1 MKTLVLGYGNRSR
14 MDDGIGW
21 FVLERL
27 QELALPNVELHTSHQ
42 LDVDHAEL
50 ISGFDEVIFIDA
62 AIPQTSQLI
71 TRTVV
76 QPCFR
81 SHAVAHYLTP
91 SDLLA
96 LAQTLFGRAPRGILF
111 SIRGSDFNF
120 GTTLSPSTERAARDV
135 VHQIEELLSTPG
147 QTEPGKREPV
157 GACMNYPSPRKSCEP
172 FARSC
177 VVIRMRD

>member
-14 MDDGIGW
+14 TDDGVGW

-27 QELALPNVELHTSHQ
+27 QELGLPNVELHTSHQ

-50 ISGFDEVIFIDA
+50 ISGFDEALFVDA
-62 AIPQTSQLI
+62 AIPQSPQLI
-71 TRTVV
+71 ARTVV

-91 SDLLA
+91 GDLLE

-120 GTTLSPSTERAARDV
+120 GTTLSPATERAARV
-135 VHQIEELLSTPG
+135 VVRQIGDLLSV
-147 QTEPGKREPV
+147 PV
-157 GACMNYPSPRKSCEP
+157 QAAVAKKGLAAS
-172 FARSC
+172 A
-177 VVIRMRD
+177 

>member
-14 MDDGIGW
+14 TDDGVGW

-27 QELALPNVELHTSHQ
+27 QELGLPNVELLTSHQ

-50 ISGFDEVIFIDA
+50 ITGFDEVIFVDA
-62 AIPQTSQLI
+62 AIPQSPEPI
-71 TRTVV
+71 SRTVV

-91 SDLLA
+91 GDLLA
-96 LAQTLFGRAPRGILF
+96 LAQTLFSQAPRGILF

-120 GTTLSPSTERAARDV
+120 GSTLSPATERAAGDV
-135 VHQIEELLSTPG
+135 VRQIEDLLSIPG
-147 QTEPGKREPV
+147 PSGAGKK
-157 GACMNYPSPRKSCEP
+157 AL
-172 FARSC
+172 AAHA
-177 VVIRMRD
+177 

>member
-14 MDDGIGW
+14 TDDGVGW

-27 QELALPNVELHTSHQ
+27 QELGLPNVELHTSHQ

-50 ISGFDEVIFIDA
+50 ISGFDDVIFVDA
-62 AIPQTSQLI
+62 AIPQSPQLI

-91 SDLLA
+91 GDLLE

-120 GTTLSPSTERAARDV
+120 GTTLSSATERAAYEV
-135 VHQIEELLSTPG
+135 VREIGDLLSLPG
-147 QTEPGKREPV
+147 QSEAAKRGF
-157 GACMNYPSPRKSCEP
+157 GAH
-172 FARSC
+172 A
-177 VVIRMRD
+177 

>member
-14 MDDGIGW
+14 TDDGVGW

-27 QELALPNVELHTSHQ
+27 QELGLPDVELHTSHQ

-50 ISGFDEVIFIDA
+50 ISSFDDVIFVDA
-62 AIPQTSQLI
+62 AIPQSPHLI
-71 TRTVV
+71 TQTVV

-91 SDLLA
+91 GDLLE
-96 LAQTLFGRAPRGILF
+96 LAQTLFDRSPSGILF

-120 GTTLSPSTERAARDV
+120 GTTLSPATERAAFHV
-135 VHQIEELLSTPG
+135 VREIEGLLSISRQFEAATRG
-147 QTEPGKREPV
+147 L
-157 GACMNYPSPRKSCEP
+157 A
-172 FARSC
+172 ARA
-177 VVIRMRD
+177 

>member
-14 MDDGIGW
+14 TDDGVGW

-27 QELALPNVELHTSHQ
+27 QELGLPNVELLTSHQ

-50 ISGFDEVIFIDA
+50 ISGFDDVIFVDA
-62 AIPQTSQLI
+62 AIPQCPQPI
-71 TRTVV
+71 ARTVV
-76 QPCFR
+76 QPCLR

-91 SDLLA
+91 SDLLE

-120 GTTLSPSTERAARDV
+120 GTTLSPATERAACDV
-135 VHQIEELLSTPG
+135 VRQIEDLLSIPK
-147 QTEPGKREPV
+147 QTDAEKRDL
-157 GACMNYPSPRKSCEP
+157 A
-172 FARSC
+172 AHA
-177 VVIRMRD
+177 

>member
-14 MDDGIGW
+14 TDDGVGW

-27 QELALPNVELHTSHQ
+27 QELGLPDVELHTSHQ

-50 ISGFDEVIFIDA
+50 ISSFDDVIFVDA
-62 AIPQTSQLI
+62 AIPQSPHLI
-71 TRTVV
+71 TQTVV

-91 SDLLA
+91 GDLLE
-96 LAQTLFGRAPRGILF
+96 LAQTLFDRAPSGILF

-120 GTTLSPSTERAARDV
+120 GTMLSPATERAAFNV
-135 VHQIEELLSTPG
+135 VREIEGLLSISRQFEVATRG
-147 QTEPGKREPV
+147 V
-157 GACMNYPSPRKSCEP
+157 A
-172 FARSC
+172 ARA
-177 VVIRMRD
+177 

>member
-14 MDDGIGW
+14 TDDGVGW

-27 QELALPNVELHTSHQ
+27 QELELPNTELHTSHQ

-50 ISGFDEVIFIDA
+50 ITGFDEVIFVDA
-62 AIPQTSQLI
+62 AIPQSPHPISL
-71 TRTVV
+71 TVV

-91 SDLLA
+91 SDLLE

-120 GTTLSPSTERAARDV
+120 GTTLSPATERAACV
-135 VHQIEELLSTPG
+135 VVRQIGDLLSV
-147 QTEPGKREPV
+147 PV
-157 GACMNYPSPRKSCEP
+157 QAAVVKKGLA
-172 FARSC
+172 ARA
-177 VVIRMRD
+177 

>member
-14 MDDGIGW
+14 MDDGVGW

-27 QELALPNVELHTSHQ
+27 EELGLPNVELLTSHQ

-50 ISGFDEVIFIDA
+50 ITGFDEVIFVDA
-62 AIPQTSQLI
+62 AVSQSPLPI
-71 TRTVV
+71 ARTVV
-76 QPCFR
+76 QPGFR

-120 GTTLSPSTERAARDV
+120 GTTLSPTTERAACDV
-135 VHQIEELLSTPG
+135 VHQIKDLLSTPG
-147 QTEPGKREPV
+147 QPEAGRMEP
-157 GACMNYPSPRKSCEP
+157 A
-172 FARSC
+172 AHA
-177 VVIRMRD
+177 

>member
-14 MDDGIGW
+14 MDDGVGW
-21 FVLERL
+21 FVLESL
-27 QELALPNVELHTSHQ
+27 QELGLPNVELQTSHQ

-50 ISGFDEVIFIDA
+50 ITGFDEVIFVDA
-62 AIPQTSQLI
+62 AVPQSPQPI
-71 TRTVV
+71 AVTVV
-76 QPCFR
+76 QTCFR

-120 GTTLSPSTERAARDV
+120 GTTLSPATERAARDV
-135 VHQIEELLSTPG
+135 VHQIEELLSIPG

-157 GACMNYPSPRKSCEP
+157 AH
-172 FARSC
+172 A
-177 VVIRMRD
+177 

>member
-14 MDDGIGW
+14 TDDGVGW

-27 QELALPNVELHTSHQ
+27 QELGLPNAELQTSHQ

-50 ISGFDEVIFIDA
+50 VSGFDEVIFVDA
-62 AIPQTSQLI
+62 AVPQSPHSIAL
-71 TRTVV
+71 TVV
-76 QPCFR
+76 QPCFQ

-120 GTTLSPSTERAARDV
+120 GTTLSSATERAAGDV
-135 VHQIEELLSTPG
+135 VHQIKDLLSTPK
-147 QTEPGKREPV
+147 QTESGKR
-157 GACMNYPSPRKSCEP
+157 GLA
-172 FARSC
+172 AHA
-177 VVIRMRD
+177 

>member
-14 MDDGIGW
+14 TDDGVGW

-27 QELALPNVELHTSHQ
+27 QELGLPNVELQTSHQ

-50 ISGFDEVIFIDA
+50 ITGFDDVIFVDA
-62 AIPQTSQLI
+62 AIPQSPQLI
-71 TRTVV
+71 ARTVV

-91 SDLLA
+91 GDLLE

-120 GTTLSPSTERAARDV
+120 GLALSPATERAAREV
-135 VHQIEELLSTPG
+135 VREIEDLLSI
-147 QTEPGKREPV
+147 
-157 GACMNYPSPRKSCEP
+157 PRQSEAAKKGL
-172 FARSC
+172 AAHA
-177 VVIRMRD
+177 